1 MTGTSCAT
9 TPLGTWLA
17 ALGGSYHPA
26 LKARPDLFGTS
37 VYAGETLEKGCKA
50 VCCPFS
56 LAITPKQARRCIPD
70 TLSPSSPSSS
80 RPKRLPDHEIMTLY
94 LCLHLLPK
102 SVVDQVPDLD
112 LQHQPYVDFLPKSEA
127 MRTPLYFTP
136 AERELLRGTNLYGAA
151 QERED
156 DWKAEWREVTSWV
169 TDEEVRRELTWERW
183 LWACTILSSRAFSSD
198 LIDGDK
204 DNSTPV
210 LFPGVDLL
218 NHRPDARVTWF
229 SDMDTE
235 NERADGRAVGKGS
248 LTIVLDEEIPAGA
261 QVYNT
266 YGAKANE
273 ELLLGYGFVL
283 PSNRADF
290 LTLKLSMPPNA
301 SPSLLSLWDTLKLTD
316 TRHYVP
322 RSGVLP
328 DELLA
333 QMRLLLAQPGE
344 VEDIQERLRK
354 GASGWSEALDFVSWE
369 NELDMLDM
377 LGAMLDSKAQ
387 ALTAGVEAVTGDDI
401 RTEISG
407 MVGIY
412 RRGQVDVIQ
421 AAIEYHEQLFDET
434 RRKAEEAGIP
444 FDEDDME
451 NLDDEDEDH

>member
-1 MTGTSCAT
+1 
-9 TPLGTWLA
+9 
-17 ALGGSYHPA
+17 
-26 LKARPDLFGTS
+26 
-37 VYAGETLEKGCKA
+37 
-50 VCCPFS
+50 
-56 LAITPKQARRCIPD
+56 
-70 TLSPSSPSSS
+70 
-80 RPKRLPDHEIMTLY
+80 
-94 LCLHLLPK
+94 
-102 SVVDQVPDLD
+102 
-112 LQHQPYVDFLPKSEA
+112 
-127 MRTPLYFTP
+127 MR
-136 AERELLRGTNLYGAA
+136 
-151 QERED
+151 
-156 DWKAEWREVTSWV
+156 S
-169 TDEEVRRELTWERW
+169 
-183 LWACTILSSRAFSSD
+183 
-198 LIDGDK
+198 
-204 DNSTPV
+204 
-210 LFPGVDLL
+210 
-218 NHRPDARVTWF
+218 
-229 SDMDTE
+229 
-235 NERADGRAVGKGS
+235 
-248 LTIVLDEEIPAGA
+248 AGA

-301 SPSLLSLWDTLKLTD
+301 SPSLLSLWNTLKLTD

-412 RRGQVDVIQ
+412 RRGALANSLVSSL
-421 AAIEYHEQLFDET
+421 ALS
-434 RRKAEEAGIP
+434 
-444 FDEDDME
+444 
-451 NLDDEDEDH
+451 